1 MPRSTAVSFCCKG
14 YISMMITKVLHVDAD
29 ADLDTDTDK
38 NTGVIAILD

>member
-1 MPRSTAVSFCCKG
+1 
-14 YISMMITKVLHVDAD
+14 MMITKVLHVDAD